1 MTKSQAKKIAY
12 RRAWLILTSHLKEGW
27 DPNEHGEFSYSV
39 FDTRK
44 ILRSMIEILDQM
56 ARKSIGNIEAR
67 KPVSPSGNPES
78 CPR

>member
-1 MTKSQAKKIAY
+1 MTKSEAKKIAY
-12 RRAWLILTSHLKEGW
+12 RRAWLILTSHLKKGW

-56 ARKSIGNIEAR
+56 ARKSIGNIEAKNYR
-67 KPVSPSGNPES
+67 F
-78 CPR
+78 